1 MSAKGRVPLR
11 APISSASV
19 MAPMGA
25 LRTSAFAPTSFRVK
39 SETEMAAAAK
49 TIMMALKDGQ
59 MPIVIG
65 ASCVYSLC
73 GVAFTVEIIQD
84 FFSFNTTTH
93 NHASVYPEML
103 AHRTRFLI

>member
-1 MSAKGRVPLR
+1 
-11 APISSASV
+11 

-39 SETEMAAAAK
+39 SETETAAAAN

-65 ASCVYSLC
+65 ASFVSLFMWCSVHSGNNIRLLFVDDNTQPCICVS
-73 GVAFTVEIIQD
+73 
-84 FFSFNTTTH
+84 
-93 NHASVYPEML
+93 
-103 AHRTRFLI
+103 